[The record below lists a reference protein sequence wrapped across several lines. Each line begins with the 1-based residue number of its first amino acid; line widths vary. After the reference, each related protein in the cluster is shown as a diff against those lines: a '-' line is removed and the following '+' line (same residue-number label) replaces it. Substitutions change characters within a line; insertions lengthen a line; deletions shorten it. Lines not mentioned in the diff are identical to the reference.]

1 MIKIDKKFKLIRV
14 AYCEFVKSGKNPVH
28 NMKAEITG
36 TTAIEIINTKFTPS
50 VVNKKVSK
58 SLDGLDWIGFFVFIS
73 IIL

>member
-1 MIKIDKKFKLIRV
+1 MVSVLLAIKLLRKK
-14 AYCEFVKSGKNPVH
+14 
-28 NMKAEITG
+28 
-36 TTAIEIINTKFTPS
+36 IEIINTKFTPS